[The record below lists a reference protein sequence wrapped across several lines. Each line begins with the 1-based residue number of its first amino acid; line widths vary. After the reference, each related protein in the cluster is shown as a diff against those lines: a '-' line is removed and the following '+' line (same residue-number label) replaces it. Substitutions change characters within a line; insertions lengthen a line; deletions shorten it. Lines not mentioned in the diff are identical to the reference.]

1 MNAMTANI
9 QKTVRKPAEETI
21 FVEEF
26 WDASTLGDVVTEIT
40 TMAQKQQ
47 HRFKEVGVVDT
58 DGNEITQAELILITY
73 PNGTERMVL
82 ELS

>member
-1 MNAMTANI
+1 MNAMTVAA
-9 QKTVRKPAEETI
+9 KPRHPVEETV

-47 HRFKEVGVVDT
+47 HRFKEVGVVDS